1 MMVFMLL
8 GHLSGS
14 VAATGLNSLTEAEA
28 ELRFHSFVLKFFDFL
43 KFKPIIKVVL
53 FHIFFPFFSLEGCLV
68 YGIFKDFNSESNHK
82 TMMYTVQKKSPHK
95 TARII
100 QKTLKN
106 NLLNQRA
113 SSNQMNQDR
122 N

>member
-28 ELRFHSFVLKFFDFL
+28 ELRFHSFVLKFFDFV

-53 FHIFFPFFSLEGCLV
+53 FHNFFPFFSLEGCLV
-68 YGIFKDFNSESNHK
+68 EGIFKDFNSESNHK
-82 TMMYTVQKKSPHK
+82 TMMYTVQKKPPHK

-100 QKTLKN
+100 QKPSKTIF
-106 NLLNQRA
+106 
-113 SSNQMNQDR
+113 
-122 N
+122 

>member
-14 VAATGLNSLTEAEA
+14 VAATGLNSLAEAEA
-28 ELRFHSFVLKFFDFL
+28 ETEVPQFCQFCVEVFDFV

-53 FHIFFPFFSLEGCLV
+53 FHNFFPFFSLEGCV
-68 YGIFKDFNSESNHK
+68 VEGIFKDFNSESNHK
-82 TMMYTVQKKSPHK
+82 TMMYTVQKKPPHE

-100 QKTLKN
+100 QKPSKTIF
-106 NLLNQRA
+106 
-113 SSNQMNQDR
+113 
-122 N
+122 